1 MKISRKGLDELIK
14 PHEGYLARQK
24 DGSCRAYKC
33 PAGVWTC
40 GWGCTEGVDAHTHW
54 TLEQATEALA
64 VEMEQH
70 EAHIRRL
77 VKVPLNQGQFDAL
90 VSLCYNVGPG
100 AIGKSDLLKHLNA
113 GDFPRAASH
122 FADFKYA
129 RVQGA
134 TATRMKVKPGTS
146 VVLPGL
152 VERRAAETSFFLA
165 ADPVIDAMPQ
175 KVEPPPTKLKAADV
189 LKKVVAPVGTV
200 GTAVGGIVS
209 QGLPSVPDV
218 ATKSI
223 ENATAWK
230 AIGKSVYGL
239 GLEVASLPWAFL
251 AVAGVAGA
259 VLAFLKLRERGNVQ
273 AD

>member
-122 FADFKYA
+122 FADFKSDHII
-129 RVQGA
+129 GA
-134 TATRMKVKPGTS
+134 APNPLAGALQSLGAAISRTFTPPRPSSQCSSAPSGMSLPGT
-146 VVLPGL
+146 
-152 VERRAAETSFFLA
+152 RT
-165 ADPVIDAMPQ
+165 
-175 KVEPPPTKLKAADV
+175 
-189 LKKVVAPVGTV
+189 
-200 GTAVGGIVS
+200 
-209 QGLPSVPDV
+209 
-218 ATKSI
+218 
-223 ENATAWK
+223 K
-230 AIGKSVYGL
+230 AIVRALS
-239 GLEVASLPWAFL
+239 
-251 AVAGVAGA
+251 
-259 VLAFLKLRERGNVQ
+259 RE
-273 AD
+273 AWP